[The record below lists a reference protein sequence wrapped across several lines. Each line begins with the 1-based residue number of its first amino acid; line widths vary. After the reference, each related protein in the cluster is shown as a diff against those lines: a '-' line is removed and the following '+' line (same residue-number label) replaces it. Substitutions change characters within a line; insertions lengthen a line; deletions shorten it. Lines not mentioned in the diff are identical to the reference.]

1 MNLSNNIKN
10 AKSTVEDNVTY
21 VYNKP
26 KEYVEDKIFQAND
39 KFREKVSDVKDYA
52 ELKYITAKE
61 YTENL

>member
-10 AKSTVEDNVTY
+10 AKNTVEDNVTY

-26 KEYVEDKIFQAND
+26 KEYVEDKIIQAND
-39 KFREKVSDVKDYA
+39 KFQEKVSDVKDYA